1 MSLDYLGHNNS
12 SNMNGSNHED
22 WSQFL
27 STSMAALAT
36 GDADEGAEADEHHAG
51 HESEELFAQHQQ
63 DVMDAAV
70 AVATS
75 PRSLSSNASQQVRK
89 SSPTA
94 ASNRAMSAIKID
106 TFGLEPRVPQQGDD
120 FMLLGGIGGK
130 ARSDSISEA
139 LTSST
144 ESSPSGA
151 AWRPLGRRVT
161 PQNGGGGN
169 SSSGALANNNL
180 TEHLS
185 VFEMPAFSHP
195 LGSSSSE
202 HAKKLHHTSSFRDG
216 VTSCLSSSGSSLY
229 ESSSSDEEPQD
240 PTINSLPDFHTEEPL
255 PPQAFRMMMRKGSAP
270 AMSMRPSIID
280 VDPSSFAESSLP
292 VLSSLPAHP
301 RSLSIDN
308 SFVSSMAHHA
318 KSPVL
323 GNRKDSQTWQL
334 QDEEFLKTSPRF
346 GALHGDMSSVFGSSG
361 LLSEGSDLSNQLSDN
376 NEPRARFTKDMRASS
391 VDFTYIS
398 SSRSPTNVNPPLPPP
413 PHEPLQRLRAKSFSY
428 SSVYG
433 SSAFSHPPP
442 GHGYNSS
449 SMKQQQQYAP
459 LPSHHQQQQRQPT
472 LHDYHGNMRAYHH
485 PSGSPPPVSSPPPSG
500 GVRPPRVSIPSDSP
514 MHQQYHTPQQ
524 HQYGPPQYRRYSSD
538 TFATVPPYPADMYN
552 EQENQARHSNSSS
565 GGGSGPSS
573 GNGRGVRSY
582 SMENPNFPATRPFRS
597 QSMEGSQLFAAGPP
611 LEYPSMT
618 RTNSAGMGYD
628 WPRGPMDVN
637 GPSPPLPP
645 DSRGGGSHHSHSHH
659 SSNAGHHF
667 PSPPPEAYY
676 EVEFKR
682 GRQEIFAGNA
692 LFTPGDYVK
701 VEADRGED
709 IGRIVQRSTDLA
721 KLHSGNGSSSNN
733 SNNEPATSP
742 NDDGG
747 LSRAKRHDVP
757 AKKIIAVANQRER
770 DMLAEQRKE
779 EHEVFEVCKS
789 KVRQRL
795 LPMNVIDAEYQF
807 DRHKLTF
814 FFEADRCVHLM
825 IITLLP

>member
-1 MSLDYLGHNNS
+1 MSLDYLGHNNKS
-12 SNMNGSNHED
+12 GVNHHED

-36 GDADEGAEADEHHAG
+36 GDDDAVAEAMEQQQ
-51 HESEELFAQHQQ
+51 ESEELFAQHQQ

-75 PRSLSSNASQQVRK
+75 PRSLGDSAHQLRK

-94 ASNRAMSAIKID
+94 ASSSNRATLTEMKID
-106 TFGLEPRVPQQGDD
+106 TFGLEPRQQQQQGDD
-120 FMLLGGIGGK
+120 FMLLSGLGK
-130 ARSDSISEA
+130 ARSDSVSEA

-161 PQNGGGGN
+161 PQNGSGN
-169 SSSGALANNNL
+169 SSGGGGGSALTNNQ
-180 TEHLS
+180 TEHLP
-185 VFEMPAFSHP
+185 VFDMPAFAHP
-195 LGSSSSE
+195 GSDT
-202 HAKKLHHTSSFRDG
+202 KKLNHTSSFRD
-216 VTSCLSSSGSSLY
+216 VATSCLSSSGSSLY

-240 PTINSLPDFHTEEPL
+240 TTTSSLPEFHTEEPL

-270 AMSMRPSIID
+270 AMSIRPSIID
-280 VDPSSFAESSLP
+280 VDPSFAESSLP

-361 LLSEGSDLSNQLSDN
+361 LLSESGDLSNQLSE
-376 NEPRARFTKDMRASS
+376 NEPRSRFTKDMRASS

-398 SSRSPTNVNPPLPPP
+398 SSSRSRSPTNVNPPLPPP

-442 GHGYNSS
+442 GHGYNNSNS
-449 SMKQQQQYAP
+449 NSGSMKQQQYAP
-459 LPSHHQQQQRQPT
+459 PPPSHHQPQRQPA
-472 LHDYHGNMRAYHH
+472 LHDYHGNMRAYH
-485 PSGSPPPVSSPPPSG
+485 PSGSPPPVSSPPPSA
-500 GVRPPRVSIPSDSP
+500 GVRPPRVTIPSDSP
-514 MHQQYHTPQQ
+514 MHQYHPQQ

-538 TFATVPPYPADMYN
+538 TFAAVPPYPADMYSQA
-552 EQENQARHSNSSS
+552 EQENQARHSNSINN
-565 GGGSGPSS
+565 GSGTGS
-573 GNGRGVRSY
+573 GNGRGIRSY

-645 DSRGGGSHHSHSHH
+645 DSRGSSSHHSHH

-667 PSPPPEAYY
+667 PLPPPEAYY

-682 GRQEIFAGNA
+682 GRLEIFAGNA
-692 LFTPGDYVK
+692 LFTLGDYVK

-709 IGRIVQRSTDLA
+709 IGRIVQRSTDLT
-721 KLHSGNGSSSNN
+721 KLHSGNGSSGN
-733 SNNEPATSP
+733 NNEPATSP
-742 NDDGG
+742 NDDSG
-747 LSRAKRHDVP
+747 LGRAKRHDVP
-757 AKKIIAVANQRER
+757 VKKIIAVANQRER

-814 FFEADRCVHLM
+814 FFEADRCVRLF
-825 IITLLP
+825 ITVLRRLPVGVY